1 VNSYDDEP
9 VAAVGPRPGSRASG
23 GSKGHGRTS
32 PALPDGPETHVVAA
46 ELIVIFLMRTLMR
59 VLRPG
64 VAQPLFD
71 AL

>member
-1 VNSYDDEP
+1 
-9 VAAVGPRPGSRASG
+9 
-23 GSKGHGRTS
+23 
-32 PALPDGPETHVVAA
+32 VAA